1 MPLDDNHSDDS
12 NMYLNQ
18 DSSSTMPTSDVSKQ
32 VHFINYLYYL
42 NHSNL
47 KFDEM
52 NNVFIFCFIFIEKY
66 KLFFNG

>member
-12 NMYLNQ
+12 NMAQN
-18 DSSSTMPTSDVSKQ
+18 SSSTMPTSDVSKQ

-47 KFDEM
+47 KFDKM
-52 NNVFIFCFIFIEKY
+52 KNVFFFFYY
-66 KLFFNG
+66 KQVHLSS